1 MIQGYH
7 KSWQPL
13 PFTRKSQ
20 SSDHRLSRCNSHF
33 KPKLAVAYVDLGHA
47 YGMSGQLDQAI
58 EEFKNALNLDPNL
71 VEAHYALGVSFRHQ
85 GIFPLAIES
94 LQKAVGQ
101 RPNFT
106 EAYINLGYAHRDQGT
121 LEDATEAF

>member
-1 MIQGYH
+1 
-7 KSWQPL
+7 
-13 PFTRKSQ
+13 
-20 SSDHRLSRCNSHF
+20 
-33 KPKLAVAYVDLGHA
+33 
-47 YGMSGQLDQAI
+47 MSGQLDQAI

-94 LQKAVGQ
+94 LQKVVGQ